1 MPARVQTHCVYV
13 LRSLSSPGRS
23 YVGYTSD
30 PAHRLRQHN
39 GEVAG
44 GAKHTS
50 RARPWAMQCVLS
62 RFSTHAVA
70 LQFEWALQHPA
81 ASKTV
86 RAAVS
91 GRPGLQR
98 AQSLR
103 SKVAV
108 ARVMMGLA
116 PWRGERLRLHF
127 TSEAAR
133 DLWAATDA
141 LTAARSHP
149 RARRRRPRL
158 GGPARARADRVVPLS
173 ARAVA
178 RDDLSRP

>member
-13 LRSLSSPGRS
+13 LRSLSSPARS

-62 RFSTHAVA
+62 RFSTHAAA

-81 ASKTV
+81 ASKAV
-86 RAAVS
+86 RAAVN

-98 AQSLR
+98 A
-103 SKVAV
+103 
-108 ARVMMGLA
+108 
-116 PWRGERLRLHF
+116 
-127 TSEAAR
+127 
-133 DLWAATDA
+133 
-141 LTAARSHP
+141 
-149 RARRRRPRL
+149 
-158 GGPARARADRVVPLS
+158 
-173 ARAVA
+173 
-178 RDDLSRP
+178 